1 MGSTTKTE
9 ILLNILPQETRA
21 AVIENGLLQE
31 VRIERDKKRGIV
43 GNIYKGKVL
52 RVLPGMQSAFIDIGL
67 AKAGF
72 LHVAEIMPHNRL
84 DGDLDLNSPEAD
96 IKKWLHEGQEILIQV
111 LKDPLGTKGARL
123 TMHLSVAS
131 RYLVHIP
138 TIEYIGISI
147 RLDDEAERERLE
159 GIMAAIQDTDTPKG
173 YIFRTVAE
181 GMTEA
186 AVRTEVAFLHKV
198 WNSMESDA
206 KGAKVPSLIHGDL
219 SLSKRVVRDMVNKD
233 VTKVLIDSQVDF
245 DRLKSF
251 TDSFIPDVSAKLEY
265 YDGDMCIFDRYGI
278 EVELDRALHRK
289 VMLKSG
295 GYLVIDQ
302 TEAMISVDVN
312 TGGFVGSSNLEETIF
327 KTNLE
332 AAQAIA
338 RQLRLRNLGGI
349 IVIDFIDMH
358 EADHKTKLLDAL
370 DAILAR
376 DYAKTKRSDISQF
389 GLVEMTRKRT
399 QESLRDQLCETCPRC
414 ERLGMVKSTE
424 TLSLEMV
431 REVVRESKA
440 YPEAVGF
447 MMIASSHIIDYLME
461 EESTM
466 LAELEAQLGRPIKLK
481 ADTEMNPDQFE
492 IILL

>member
-1 MGSTTKTE
+1 
-9 ILLNILPQETRA
+9 
-21 AVIENGLLQE
+21 
-31 VRIERDKKRGIV
+31 
-43 GNIYKGKVL
+43 
-52 RVLPGMQSAFIDIGL
+52 
-67 AKAGF
+67 
-72 LHVAEIMPHNRL
+72 
-84 DGDLDLNSPEAD
+84 
-96 IKKWLHEGQEILIQV
+96 
-111 LKDPLGTKGARL
+111 
-123 TMHLSVAS
+123 
-131 RYLVHIP
+131 
-138 TIEYIGISI
+138 
-147 RLDDEAERERLE
+147 
-159 GIMAAIQDTDTPKG
+159 
-173 YIFRTVAE
+173 
-181 GMTEA
+181 
-186 AVRTEVAFLHKV
+186 
-198 WNSMESDA
+198 
-206 KGAKVPSLIHGDL
+206 
-219 SLSKRVVRDMVNKD
+219 
-233 VTKVLIDSQVDF
+233 
-245 DRLKSF
+245 
-251 TDSFIPDVSAKLEY
+251 
-265 YDGDMCIFDRYGI
+265 
-278 EVELDRALHRK
+278 
-289 VMLKSG
+289 
-295 GYLVIDQ
+295 
-302 TEAMISVDVN
+302 
-312 TGGFVGSSNLEETIF
+312 VGSSNLEETIF